1 MAKMG
6 RPPKDKALLL
16 SQSMRITLTAEQKQ
30 LIERAAKSAGVDMAA
45 WARPILV
52 QAAKAHLGDTIGHK
66 KKQ

>member
-16 SQSMRITLTAEQKQ
+16 SQSMRITLTADQKQ
-30 LIERAAKSAGVDMAA
+30 LIERAARSAGLDMAA
-45 WARPILV
+45 WARPILL
-52 QAAKAHLGDTIGHK
+52 QAARAVVGDTIGHK